1 VVAAGK
7 DFDAGCQQVVRDF
20 GRDAEAR
27 CGIFAVGDAQI
38 DLALGED
45 VRQPVVDD
53 FAARGAYDV
62 ADE

>member
-7 DFDAGCQQVVRDF
+7 DFDAGVQEVVGDL
-20 GRDAEAR
+20 GSDPEAR

-38 DLALGED
+38 DLALDED